1 MIDFCIL
8 GSGIAGSTISN
19 LLSKRYKIIVFD
31 KAKGA
36 GGRASNRRYK
46 NKLSFDHGLQYISP
60 ENEKYNQF
68 IIKLKKGGILKIWEG
83 DHLDFSLNYRKEKL
97 KYIGKKANNDISKY
111 LLKGIKTN
119 FSSPISK
126 IKFENNYWNI
136 NILNKKIYSRNIIL
150 TCPFPQ
156 VIPLANKYLN
166 NEVKKM
172 NIKMTPNITVLA
184 VFKNSNI
191 PISSFKFNNKILAWA
206 SNENSKKRFNT
217 NLNLWTIQASSE
229 YSKRIINNYKDKKEY
244 FSSCI
249 IKEFLKITGFE
260 YKHLIFKSIHGWKY
274 SYNQKPTSIK
284 SYWSKKYNLGV
295 CGDWFV
301 GPKAESAWISAHD
314 LFKKI
319 KNR

>member
-136 NILNKKIYSRNIIL
+136 NILNKNIYSRNIIL

-217 NLNLWTIQASSE
+217 KLNLWTIQASSE